1 MTSDSVT
8 MLRRKVKHS
17 LRYPSLTIGG
27 VAMPVVMLLLFVGV
41 FGSTLTAGLNGTD
54 YVDYVTPGIIIVT
67 VTSCSIITAVS
78 VSSDKITGIM
88 NRFRTMAIS
97 RAAVLTGHVIGG
109 VIQTAF
115 STTLVIGV
123 ALLLGFRPH
132 ADGVDWLAAAGIL
145 LLLMFALSWIAAAI
159 GLVARGPESASNLPL
174 PLTFLPMLGSGF
186 VPTDSLP
193 GWLQWFAG
201 NQPFTPITE
210 AVRGLLMGTPIN
222 NNATLAVV
230 WCAGLAGAG
239 YLWSRRAFE
248 KGRKR

>member
-1 MTSDSVT
+1 MTSDSMT

-27 VAMPVVMLLLFVGV
+27 VAMPVLMLLLFVGV

-54 YVDYVTPGIIIVT
+54 YVDYVTPGIIIVA

-78 VSSDKITGIM
+78 VSSDKTAGIM

-97 RAAVLTGHVIGG
+97 RAAVMTGHVIGG

-115 STTLVIGV
+115 STALVIGV

-145 LLLMFALSWIAAAI
+145 LLLMFTLSWIAAAI

-193 GWLQWFAG
+193 GWLQWFAE

-210 AVRGLLMGTPIN
+210 AVRGLLMGTPVN
-222 NNATLAVV
+222 DNATIAIV
-230 WCAGLAGAG
+230 WCVGLAAVG

-248 KGRKR
+248 KGQKR